1 MSINKDK
8 YSEWESKII
17 SKFYTS
23 QLKLKGNQHTLHYAS
38 KTQSKLTKKNTND
51 MLDLPTDKHP
61 KQLYKNKIAIVID
74 FVSNDNNE
82 LSKLIQ
88 KGNINISINSSS
100 KILPEKHSIPLFH
113 IGNNKLDDVSFGWK
127 KIDNGIIEFAHP
139 SFDLA
144 GLTNYKQLE
153 KTKAPLLP
161 KKFTFNKNLSKV
173 DMTELLSNIHK
184 QWLAYSNKRAFYK
197 YSSNKIQKILQS
209 IINYLHTNPNYKEV
223 KLCFIKFPIE
233 YRVITTSN
241 DIFSSTGKYYKRTYG
256 KGDDQ
261 FAEEIKPNKNLYC
274 GITDKYVTPNL
285 NKFNILNEYTA

>member
-8 YSEWESKII
+8 YSKWESGII

-23 QLKLKGNQHTLHYAS
+23 QSSKSKGKHHTLHLSS
-38 KTQSKLTKKNTND
+38 KTQHKRTKKNTTD
-51 MLDLPTDKHP
+51 MLDLLPTDNHP
-61 KQLYKNKIAIVID
+61 KQLHKNKIAIGID
-74 FVSNDNNE
+74 FVTNDNNE

-88 KGNINISINSSS
+88 KGNISTST
-100 KILPEKHSIPLFH
+100 PEKHTISLFH

-127 KIDNGIIEFAHP
+127 KLDNGAIEFAHP
-139 SFDLA
+139 AFDLA

-153 KTKAPLLP
+153 KTKATWLP
-161 KKFTFNKNLSKV
+161 KKFTIHKNLSKV
-173 DMTELLSNIHK
+173 DMTGLLSNIHA
-184 QWLAYSNKRAFYK
+184 QWLAYSNKHTFYK

-209 IINYLHTNPNYKEV
+209 IINYLHTNPNYKEAH
-223 KLCFIKFPIE
+223 LCFIKFPTE
-233 YRVITTSN
+233 YRVITTAN
-241 DIFSSTGKYYKRTYG
+241 DIFTSTGKYYKRTYG

-274 GITDKYVTPNL
+274 GITDKYITPNL